1 MAQFH
6 HVGVPSGTQRP
17 GETYIAGG
25 KVFITDPEASPYKF
39 EYLRFEPGSPM
50 PEATQKQPHVAYMVE
65 NLDAALK
72 GETVIVDPFDA
83 MPTLRVAFIVKDGV
97 PVELMQAI

>member
-6 HVGVPSGTQRP
+6 HVGVPSGTKRA

-25 KVFITDPEASPYKF
+25 KVHITDPAASPYRF

-50 PEATQKQPHVAYMVE
+50 PEVTQKQPHVAYMVDD
-65 NLDAALK
+65 LAAALK
-72 GETVIVDPFDA
+72 GEKVIVEPFDA
-83 MPTLRVAFIVKDGV
+83 MPTLRVAFIVKDGLV
-97 PVELMQAI
+97 VELMQAL